1 MKKLLFA
8 FFAVGIMGT
17 SFAADIPH
25 KWLKFTAEE
34 HAALKAYTKDHRYD
48 NYKMSAKL
56 EEFSKSNPKVY
67 TDFTILE
74 QWLNDLEKEGVIEK
88 PKVLIAQVALQQRDF
103 FDTPT
108 YQAIYKKYNEAHFVI
123 YSPNR
128 CLDKI
133 ASLYPSNLDI
143 AKEMFTRIKLSRHPN
158 MLKELLT
165 FIQNNCMEEDEA
177 KLKAT
182 LKQIKRS
189 YYANLSKSEEWKKL
203 LVNLELL
210 MKSLE

>member
-8 FFAVGIMGT
+8 FFAVGIMAT
-17 SFAADIPH
+17 SFAADIPK
-25 KWLKFTAEE
+25 KWLNFTAEE
-34 HAALKAYTKDHRYD
+34 QAVLKAYTKDHKYD
-48 NYKMSAKL
+48 IFKMSAKL

-67 TDFTILE
+67 TDFAVLE
-74 QWLNDLEKEGVIEK
+74 QWLNDLEKEGVIEN
-88 PKVLIAQVALQQRDF
+88 PKILIEQIAVKQRDF

-108 YQAIYKKYNEAHFVI
+108 YQAIYKKYNKNFIVI

-143 AKEMFTRIKLSRHPN
+143 AKEMFTRIKLRRNLSN
-158 MLKELLT
+158 LKELLT

-182 LKQIKRS
+182 LKQIKRNF
-189 YYANLSKSEEWKKL
+189 YVNISKSEEWKKL
-203 LVNLELL
+203 LVDLELL